1 MLMNELEWEVL
12 CLYEESYQYLSFI
25 IVLNVLLLCRF
36 AEKSYGIRGKIILF
50 GFLFVKKIEKTNVEI
65 KSKTKAM
72 KSIVNSIN
80 RL

>member
-1 MLMNELEWEVL
+1 MF
-12 CLYEESYQYLSFI
+12 SYYADSLK
-25 IVLNVLLLCRF
+25 NHMEF
-36 AEKSYGIRGKIILF
+36 AKKIILF